1 MKEPAGSRPSK
12 GGRGRAPSG
21 RAEQPTR
28 DDRDARWMA
37 RALELARQAP
47 GRISPNPRVGCVIVD
62 RRGQLLAEGF
72 HRGPGTAHAEVD
84 ALAKLG
90 GKARGATMY
99 VNLEPCAHFGRTPPC
114 APAVVASGVARVVIG
129 GLDPVAGH
137 GGGAELVRAAGIAV
151 TSGVLEAEGRH
162 LNRAFYTWGE
172 AGRPYVVLKAAM
184 TLDGKIATASGE
196 SQWISGA
203 AARQLGHR
211 WRAELDAIAVGRATV
226 EADDPQLTVR
236 LPAGERGAVA
246 DPVRVVLDSRARV
259 DPDARVFATPGT
271 IVAHLREAPAKRLAA
286 LEARGAVPLA
296 LPADRRGRVSLK
308 ALGQALGKRGLTSM
322 LVEGGGE
329 LHASFLA
336 AKLVDELRLVVA
348 PLVLGGRSGGKGEAS
363 SAGPSWIGGE
373 GVSRLAK
380 APRFVPIA
388 PPQVLGDDLLMILRP
403 IW

>member
-1 MKEPAGSRPSK
+1 MTKPAKGRP
-12 GGRGRAPSG
+12 GLRATRGRGA
-21 RAEQPTR
+21 
-28 DDRDARWMA
+28 DAGGQAGGDAAWMA
-37 RALELARQAP
+37 RCLELARQAP
-47 GRISPNPRVGCVIVD
+47 GRISPNPRVGCAIVD

-99 VNLEPCAHFGRTPPC
+99 VNLEPCAHYGRTPPC

-129 GLDPVAGH
+129 GMDPVAGH
-137 GGGAELVRAAGIAV
+137 GGGAELLRAAGIAV
-151 TSGVLEAEGRH
+151 EHGVLERECRH

-172 AGRPYVVLKAAM
+172 EGRPYVVLKAAM
-184 TLDGKIATASGE
+184 TLDGKIATAGGE

-236 LPAGERGAVA
+236 LPPGERGEAGGPVA
-246 DPVRVVLDSRARV
+246 DPRRVVVDSRARV

-271 IVAHLREAPAKRLAA
+271 IVACLREAPAKRLAA
-286 LEARGAVPLA
+286 LRARGADPLL
-296 LPADRRGRVSLK
+296 LPADRQGRVSIK
-308 ALGQALGKRGLTSM
+308 ALGKALGKRGITSM

-336 AKLVDELRLVVA
+336 ARLVDELRLVVA
-348 PLVLGGRSGGKGEAS
+348 PLVLGGRSGGRTP

-373 GVSRLAK
+373 GVLRLAK
-380 APRFVPIA
+380 APRFAPIA
-388 PPQVLGDDLLMILRP
+388 APQVLGDDLLMILRP
-403 IW
+403 VW

>member
-1 MKEPAGSRPSK
+1 MAGGGPAG
-12 GGRGRAPSG
+12 
-21 RAEQPTR
+21 R
-28 DDRDARWMA
+28 DDEQMA
-37 RALELARQAP
+37 RCLELARQAP

-62 RRGQLLAEGF
+62 RRGRLLAEGF

-99 VNLEPCAHFGRTPPC
+99 VNLEPCAHHGRTPPC
-114 APAVVASGVARVVIG
+114 APAVAASGVARVVIG
-129 GLDPVAGH
+129 GMDPVAGH
-137 GGGAELVRAAGIAV
+137 GGGAELLRAAGVAV
-151 TSGVLEAEGRH
+151 EHGVLERECRH

-172 AGRPYVVLKAAM
+172 EGRPYVVLKAAM

-211 WRAELDAIAVGRATV
+211 WRAELDAICVGRATV

-236 LPAGERGAVA
+236 LPPEGRDGSDERGEGGARGEGGRVA
-246 DPVRVVLDSRARV
+246 DPRRVVLDSLARV

-271 IVAHLREAPAKRLAA
+271 IVACLREAPARRLAA
-286 LEARGAVPLA
+286 LRARGAEPLL
-296 LPADRRGRVSLK
+296 LPADRRGRVSIK
-308 ALGQALGKRGLTSM
+308 ALGTALGKRGITSM

-336 AKLVDELRLVVA
+336 ARLVDELRLVVA
-348 PLVLGGRSGGKGEAS
+348 PLVLGGRSGGKAP

-373 GVSRLAK
+373 GVLKLAK
-380 APRFVPIA
+380 APRFAPIA
-388 PPQVLGDDLLMILRP
+388 APQVLGDDLLMILRP
-403 IW
+403 VW